1 MATQNLV
8 SLQPIIFFVNRKR
21 LRLDLA
27 RANTDPRR
35 ADGRLNLLERLIC
48 YSFLGYLQQIL
59 YHIFFYFIIYFKL
72 VFTNSI
78 KQYHLSF
85 GSYILRRLL
94 KTVLNKLI
102 FRETKIVS
110 FLLDFRFDRVA
121 HCIRLKR
128 LVGFKTSQ
136 LQALWWAGE
145 ALSPPPVRRPA
156 LWIGNG
162 CHFCVA
168 QKLSELEQRCV
179 MHARWLKDKCHCMR
193 EKNVYR
199 VRTVQCHRVQNPDPW
214 TLYSHPL
221 GSQQAIASAPYSSVY
236 ARPSVCLHILCSLV
250 IVWTRC
256 VTGCMPVLLRLQSL
270 TCMALM
276 SSVGGHSVVRPPSCI
291 TSSIAYA
298 CVPLSCSRTTHGT
311 TRCKT

>member
-59 YHIFFYFIIYFKL
+59 YHIFYFIIYFKL

-199 VRTVQCHRVQNPDPW
+199 VRTVYSAIVSRIQIHGHCTPIHQDHNKLQLVLR
-214 TLYSHPL
+214 TLLSMHVRPC
-221 GSQQAIASAPYSSVY
+221 ASIS
-236 ARPSVCLHILCSLV
+236 C
-250 IVWTRC
+250 
-256 VTGCMPVLLRLQSL
+256 VLLSL
-270 TCMALM
+270 FGLVA
-276 SSVGGHSVVRPPSCI
+276 
-291 TSSIAYA
+291 
-298 CVPLSCSRTTHGT
+298 
-311 TRCKT
+311 